1 MVTNDALERLFMQD
15 NQTLADQID
24 ANYFTIATWR
34 HAFNNGKLSEEKKAE
49 ILQKFNYKLKSERK
63 WQRLRK
69 A

>member
-1 MVTNDALERLFMQD
+1 MVTNDALTKLFIED
-15 NQTLADQID
+15 NQTLADRID

-34 HAFNNGKLSEEKKAE
+34 HAFSNGKLSEEKKAE

-63 WQRLRK
+63 WQKLRK

>member
-1 MVTNDALERLFMQD
+1 MITNEALDRLFEQD
-15 NQTLADQID
+15 NKALADQIG

-49 ILQKFNYKLKSERK
+49 ILQKLNYKLKSERK
-63 WQRLRK
+63 WQRLKK

>member
-1 MVTNDALERLFMQD
+1 MVTDDALERLFTQD
-15 NQTLADQID
+15 NQTLANQIE

-63 WQRLRK
+63 WQKLRK